1 MPQLKITNYLTNDIM
16 RNVAELYKPHIDKA
30 KEQDPVMTEM
40 FYDIIVPE
48 EGGLREAIANLP
60 QCFVTHDDEF
70 PFRGLYINK
79 LGHHRAFPNISGY
92 ELHEFNVRFVSRRVV
107 PSQKFLS
114 HCNMGDSAKVEAND
128 PQWQPFL
135 KMLDNHLFNIKQAE
149 TQHKNAELAVMGLLD
164 RYKTVQP
171 ILRGVPAFW
180 DLLPPAAQQ
189 TISNGEGHR
198 FGSSIIEGIT
208 FHRSVYD
215 NPIPHKPWPITPLD
229 TQFGIDVAL
238 EHLTMM
244 LVTKKINER
253 A

>member
-48 EGGLREAIANLP
+48 EGLLREALANLP

-135 KMLDNHLFNIKQAE
+135 KMLDNHLANIKLAE
-149 TQHKNAELAVMGLLD
+149 KQHKDAEMGVELLLE
-164 RYKTVQP
+164 RHKTIQP
-171 ILRGVPAFW
+171 VLRSWPALW
-180 DLLPPAAQQ
+180 DLLPHAAQE
-189 TISNGEGHR
+189 TIAGKPSGYQGVQPWP
-198 FGSSIIEGIT
+198 
-208 FHRSVYD
+208 VYD
-215 NPIPHKPWPITPLD
+215 NPVPYNPPANTLGD
-229 TQFGIDVAL
+229 AAFASDRLNNAL